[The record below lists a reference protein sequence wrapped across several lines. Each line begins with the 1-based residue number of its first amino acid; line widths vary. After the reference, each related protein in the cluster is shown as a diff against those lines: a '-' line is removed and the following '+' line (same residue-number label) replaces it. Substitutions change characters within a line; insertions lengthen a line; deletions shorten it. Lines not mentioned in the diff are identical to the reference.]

1 MTVLADESSRQ
12 TLDRFLTGCFGIII
26 AMLSFGLTRVP
37 AHLAFALCANLVLS
51 VVGFFVA
58 RSALESPALHTMFL
72 DADLKGIDLNKS
84 STTRDANGVLVR
96 PIKGKE
102 IPESQGTIAAVVYI
116 IVLSVFIPFAFAG
129 YVGRREY
136 LNDFPHQQLSEYLA
150 AMLSVGLAA
159 FMGFADDVLDLR
171 WRHKIPLP
179 FLANLPLVLVYLASG
194 GATGVSVPNPL
205 RWLLGSYIE
214 LSFLFF
220 FALLLVAVFSTHAIN
235 ILAGVNG
242 LEVGQAVVV
251 AAAVCCLNVF
261 QLARTTSDE
270 YTRHHVQSLVLILPF
285 LATSLAL
292 LRANWFPSRVFA
304 GDTYCYF
311 AGATLFAASVV
322 GHFSKTMV
330 RHVSCHGLHDAPP

>member
-1 MTVLADESSRQ
+1 MESSRE
-12 TLDRFLTGCFGIII
+12 TLDRFLLVSFAIII
-26 AMLSFGLTRVP
+26 AMLSFALTRVP
-37 AHLAFALCANLVLS
+37 AHLAFSLCANLVLS
-51 VVGFFVA
+51 AIGFFA
-58 RSALESPALHTMFL
+58 AKSALQSPELHEMFL
-72 DADLKGIDLNKS
+72 KADLKGIDLNKA
-84 STTRDANGVLVR
+84 TTKRDANGALVR
-96 PIKGKE
+96 PIEGVP

-116 IVLSVFIPFAFAG
+116 LVLSVFIPFAFAG
-129 YVGRREY
+129 YVGRAV
-136 LNDFPHQQLSEYLA
+136 LDDFPHQQLSEYLA

-214 LSFLFF
+214 LHFLFF

-261 QLARTTSDE
+261 QLARSTSDE

-292 LRANWFPSRVFA
+292 LRANWFPSKVFA
-304 GDTYCYF
+304 GDT
-311 AGATLFAASVV
+311 
-322 GHFSKTMV
+322 
-330 RHVSCHGLHDAPP
+330 